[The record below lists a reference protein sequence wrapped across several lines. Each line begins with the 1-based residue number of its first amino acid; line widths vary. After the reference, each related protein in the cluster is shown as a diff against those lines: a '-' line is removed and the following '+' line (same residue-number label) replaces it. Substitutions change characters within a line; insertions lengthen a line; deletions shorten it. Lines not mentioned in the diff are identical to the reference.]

1 MPLQR
6 EEKNDENG
14 CKLHSHTPV
23 LETFIEQFNS

>member
-14 CKLHSHTPV
+14 CKLRASHTPI
-23 LETFIEQFNS
+23 LETFIEQFY